1 MLYAYTEQE
10 SQQPTTN
17 RTLKKEKKKDVYII
31 LYKARHPLKTKKK
44 KSSWDSFKIK

>member
-17 RTLKKEKKKDVYII
+17 RTLKKEKKNVYII
-31 LYKARHPLKTKKK
+31 LYKACHPLKKKK
-44 KSSWDSFKIK
+44 KEGSWDSFKIK